1 MELLTG
7 DFGIVAM
14 LGAGIV
20 SAAVAIALDFS
31 PELRRRRADA
41 VAATERIG

>member
-31 PELRRRRADA
+31 PELRRRANT
-41 VAATERIG
+41 VAETQRLP